1 MAIQLAPRLNSAL
14 RAKLDEVTNASKI
27 LSKKQIQGY
36 VERFKKK
43 FDPEAL
49 LALQG
54 EDLLDAMH
62 KHNTK
67 DSLVYWLEFKDDE
80 EFPNRAFGAMRGG
93 SALKFNIY
101 WSPDTESWYKRST
114 EGHHYEKQE
123 IDTSEAIRIA
133 ISHRDQLIA
142 SAERMQELSDI
153 PTQVDY
159 DQLQTSLAEIAP
171 DIYNLAWGHKYL
183 SLLFPT
189 KLDDFQTLDF
199 KAHYQT
205 RLMLEHGELEG
216 RYSYAY
222 PFVDLSHQFD
232 LYVSQFTSLLGQYF
246 GSPRSYWRIG
256 AGEDGDP
263 QLQWE
268 SMKEGKYIALGWNDT
283 GNLSEF
289 IVSKPTREQLHQV
302 LASAV
307 GNMDPKRRGRWVKA
321 FLNFL
326 WNMKEG
332 DIVAVSDGSE
342 ILGIGEIVDPY
353 VFVEGNDSFAHRR
366 PVKWLSLVPTVVDSL
381 SEQPRFPFFP
391 LNKQSNQI
399 AIESHL
405 LHNSSIEA
413 SIDLATSPGIMPK
426 PVHLGEVL
434 HKVEKNIY
442 NNLEEKG
449 QVVLYGPPGT
459 GKTYWALRTAQ
470 SVLAWKRYGKHYT
483 ELEDAEK
490 SSIDCGDDERIKG
503 ITLCTFHPSYNYEDF
518 IEGYKPTKSDTG
530 NLFFELK
537 PGLFKRVC
545 LAAQQSPEQEY
556 FLVIDEIN
564 RGDVPRIFGELLTL
578 LEKDKRSKPTK
589 LSYSDQTMTIP
600 SNLYIIGTMNTADQS
615 IVHLD
620 TALRRRFR
628 FLEFMPDRKVLD
640 NASVQDIKLGAILDS
655 LNTRIREYLGND
667 GRNRQIGHAYFMR
680 NGKAVESP
688 KLFSDI
694 IEYEIVPLLM
704 NYCYGDFPLLA
715 KILGSRIVDS
725 NSQRILPDIF
735 GVSGYSEL
743 PSVLLGEAYQPSFEN
758 EFTAENAEDNEE
770 VIDDDQEQ

>member
-1 MAIQLAPRLNSAL
+1 MAIQLAPKLNNAL
-14 RAKLDEVTNASKI
+14 HAKLDEATNASKI
-27 LSKKQIQGY
+27 LTKRQVQGY
-36 VERFKKK
+36 VECFKKK
-43 FDPEAL
+43 FGPEAL
-49 LALQG
+49 LALHG

-67 DSLVYWLEFKDDE
+67 DSLVYWLEFKNDE

-93 SALKFNIY
+93 SALKFNIF
-101 WSPDTESWYKRST
+101 WNSDTETWYKRST
-114 EGHHYEKQE
+114 EGRHYEKQE
-123 IDTSEAIRIA
+123 IDTSEAIDIA
-133 ISHRDQLIA
+133 INHRNQLIA
-142 SAERMQELSDI
+142 SVEHMERLSEI
-153 PTQVDY
+153 PTQADY
-159 DQLQTSLAEIAP
+159 DKLQLKLAEIAP
-171 DIYNLAWGHKYL
+171 ALYNLAWGHKYL
-183 SLLFPT
+183 SILFPT
-189 KLDDFQTLDF
+189 KLDDFQTLGF

-205 RLMLEHGELEG
+205 RLMLEHGEIEG

-222 PFVDLSHQFD
+222 PFVDLSHQFN

-246 GSPRSYWRIG
+246 GEPRNYWRVGAGDNNDPRS
-256 AGEDGDP
+256 
-263 QLQWE
+263 QWE
-268 SMKEGKYIALGWNDT
+268 SMKEGKYVALGWNDT
-283 GNLSEF
+283 GDLSEF
-289 IVSKPTREQLHQV
+289 LVSKPTREQLHQV
-302 LASAV
+302 ITNVV
-307 GNMDPKRRGRWVKA
+307 GDMDPKRRGRWVKA

-332 DIVAVSDGSE
+332 DIVAVSEGSE
-342 ILGIGEIVDPY
+342 ILGIGEIVEPY

-391 LNKQSNQI
+391 LNRQSNQI

-405 LHNSSIEA
+405 LNNSSSES
-413 SIDLATSPGIMPK
+413 SIDQATSTGITLK

-434 HKVEKNIY
+434 NKVEKNIY

-470 SVLAWKRYGKHYT
+470 SVLAWKRHGKHYK
-483 ELEDAEK
+483 ELEDIEK
-490 SSIDCGDDERIKG
+490 MSIDCSDNENIKG

-530 NLFFELK
+530 NLFFELR

-545 LAAQQSPEQEY
+545 QVAQRSPEHEF
-556 FLVIDEIN
+556 FLIIDEIN

-578 LEKDKRSKPTK
+578 LEKDKRAKHTK
-589 LSYSDQTMTIP
+589 LSYSDQPMTIP

-615 IVHLD
+615 IAHLD

-640 NASVQDIKLGAILDS
+640 SASVQDIKLGAILDS
-655 LNTRIREYLGND
+655 LNTRIREYLGID

-735 GVSGYSEL
+735 DVSGYSEL
-743 PSVLLGEAYQPSFEN
+743 PSILLGEAYQSSFVDD
-758 EFTAENAEDNEE
+758 FTTENAEDNEE
-770 VIDDDQEQ
+770 INDDDQEQ